1 MNHKLAT
8 KLALVASSATVVLAA
23 APAAGATSAHAVRL
37 APPVISEPFT
47 PLPCAGAPSKRTTV
61 EQEGC
66 AEGQILSSDKKI
78 DALNAAIFAK
88 LGSDAA
94 RRQFIAGNTAW
105 LGFRKKYCLS
115 VSDIFAGG
123 TEAPVANAEC
133 VAGLNTEHIKDLD
146 KFVRDL
152 GGEV

>member
-1 MNHKLAT
+1 MNHKLAIT
-8 KLALVASSATVVLAA
+8 LAVVASSAAAVLAA
-23 APAAGATSAHAVRL
+23 GPAAGATGAHAALL

-66 AEGQILSSDKKI
+66 AEHQILSSDAKI
-78 DALNAAIFAK
+78 DALNRTIFAK

-94 RRQFIAGNTAW
+94 RRQFIAGNAAW

-123 TEAPVANAEC
+123 TEAPVLDAEC
-133 VAGLNTEHIKDLD
+133 VAGLNSEHVKDLD
-146 KFVRDL
+146 EFVRDL
-152 GGEV
+152 GAD

>member
-1 MNHKLAT
+1 MNPKLSAT
-8 KLALVASSATVVLAA
+8 LAVLASSVAAALVA
-23 APAAGATSAHAVRL
+23 APAAGASSAHGARL
-37 APPVISEPFT
+37 APPVISEPLT

-66 AEGQILSSDKKI
+66 AEHQILSSDEKI
-78 DALNAAIFAK
+78 DALNKTIFAK

-123 TEAPVANAEC
+123 TEAPVLDAEC

-146 KFVRDL
+146 TFVRDL
-152 GGEV
+152 GGA